1 MLALYCTWLLLSDV
15 TIERGG
21 DTVKEAMAVALEDLL
36 LYNDDSVLLLLF
48 LVALMIL
55 WFVERDRRIRT
66 VLLYLSVALMGV
78 FLCPIYAWVG
88 QKIDEEIYYR
98 VFWALPIGL
107 LFSYGSVRLLIRMKK
122 KISRVLVGLL
132 LLLIICMN
140 GKLVYKTTHYVK
152 ATNAYHV
159 PQIVIDVA
167 EAIRMEKYKPIA
179 VLPSELLSSLRQYTG
194 DIFTP
199 YGRNIV
205 VERWD
210 FNSELYDAMEAEIYD
225 AKEIA
230 TQARKEHCAF
240 VVLSAFKQMDGSME
254 EQNYF
259 LKECVNGI
267 YNVYMDYNYFDVY
280 LEQDLLDEDML
291 KYAK

>member
-1 MLALYCTWLLLSDV
+1 M
-15 TIERGG
+15 
-21 DTVKEAMAVALEDLL
+21 KEAMAVALEDLV
-36 LYNDDSVLLLLF
+36 LYNSDSFLLLLF
-48 LVALMIL
+48 VTAMVFL

-66 VLLYLSVALMGV
+66 VLLYLSVALSVV
-78 FLCPIYAWVG
+78 FLCPLYAWIG
-88 QKIDEEIYYR
+88 QKFDEEIYYR
-98 VFWALPIGL
+98 VFWTLPIGL
-107 LFSYGSVRLLIRMKK
+107 LFCYGSVQLLIKMKK
-122 KISRVLVGLL
+122 TISRILVGI
-132 LLLIICMN
+132 LLILVICMN
-140 GKLVYKTTHYVK
+140 GKMVYKTTHYIK

-167 EAIRMEKYKPIA
+167 DAIRMEKYKPIA
-179 VLPSELLSSLRQYTG
+179 VLPSELLSFLRQYTG

-205 VERWD
+205 VERWN
-210 FNSELYDAMEAEIYD
+210 FNSELYDAMEAEVYD
-225 AKEIA
+225 AEEIA
-230 TQARKEHCAF
+230 IQARKEHCAF

-267 YNVYMDYNYFDVY
+267 YNVYMDYNYYDVY
-280 LEQDLLDEDML
+280 LEQDLLDEEML

>member
-1 MLALYCTWLLLSDV
+1 MHITWLLLSHV
-15 TIERGG
+15 TIEGG

-36 LYNDDSVLLLLF
+36 LYNKDSVLVLLF
-48 LVALMIL
+48 LVALVFL
-55 WFVERDRRIRT
+55 WLVERDRRIRT
-66 VLLYLSVALMGV
+66 ILLYLSIALFAV
-78 FLCPIYAWVG
+78 FLCPVYAWIG

-98 VFWALPIGL
+98 VFWTLPIGL
-107 LFSYGSVRLLIRMKK
+107 LFCYGSVQLLNRMKK
-122 KISRVLVGLL
+122 TISRVLVGILL
-132 LLLIICMN
+132 LLVICMN
-140 GKLVYKTTHYVK
+140 GKLVYKTTHYIK

-179 VLPSELLSSLRQYTG
+179 VLPSELLPFLRQYTG
-194 DIFTP
+194 DVFTP

-205 VERWD
+205 VERWN

-225 AKEIA
+225 AEEIA
-230 TQARKEHCAF
+230 MQARKEHCAF
-240 VVLSAFKQMDGSME
+240 VVLSAFKQMNGSME

-259 LKECVNGI
+259 LKDCVNGI
-267 YNVYMDYNYFDVY
+267 YNVYMDYNYYNVY
-280 LEQDLLDEDML
+280 LEQNLLDDDML